1 MDQHWYFCAIVLT
14 IVIPC
19 ITFRVGSAG
28 MFGVVAGTLFLY
40 MSDWRVVV
48 TKIPIYNSKFKD
60 EEDSEKKW
68 IYRHLKCEYMVM
80 HDQEKDIDTCKWVV
94 VI

>member
-1 MDQHWYFCAIVLT
+1 MINEVTF
-14 IVIPC
+14 
-19 ITFRVGSAG
+19 TFRRFTSAGMVQRYKNWVGSAG

-60 EEDSEKKW
+60 EEDSEKK
-68 IYRHLKCEYMVM
+68 
-80 HDQEKDIDTCKWVV
+80 
-94 VI
+94 